1 MFRPAETESE
11 SEIAGESAVLDG
23 CSMPSQ
29 TAARSAGVAVPKN
42 RLAGSADNRRGSRIG
57 VPARP
62 RESSAYGRAFWLS
75 YLSLTTLMIAVSLMY
90 RYADFV
96 TFLGGSE
103 LDLGAIVGVG
113 MVGSL
118 VMRLAQGVGID
129 RYGPRHIWLGSTML
143 FIASMLGHLVV
154 SRANGPG
161 VYLLHVLFR
170 TSVAGVFG
178 AAFTFAF
185 QQVPISR
192 MTEAVGTVGTASFV
206 GIVVGPRV
214 GDWIS
219 AANGR
224 AIERGE
230 LDKMFLVAAAFGSV
244 SFIAAWFATLRA
256 IRPRRRLRMPIVPL
270 LRRYHPGVLLAIGV
284 VTGIALGMPATFL
297 RTFAAELQFDRI
309 APFFTVY
316 ALTAIGTRLATRRMA
331 DELGVRAGVL
341 IGMAL
346 VTAGILSYLL
356 VSAEWHLMIP
366 ALLTGAGQAILYP
379 AVVAGGSAVFPNRC
393 RGVGTTLML
402 AMIDLGTLVGA
413 PLIGGIVYFGK
424 QLGLPGYSLMF
435 VAIAAIV
442 VASSVYYAIVTRGAK
457 AA

>member
-11 SEIAGESAVLDG
+11 SEIAGESAELDG
-23 CSMPSQ
+23 CRVPSQ
-29 TAARSAGVAVPKN
+29 TATPSAGIGAAKN
-42 RLAGSADNRRGSRIG
+42 RMAGSADDRRASKIDL
-57 VPARP
+57 PARP
-62 RESSAYGRAFWLS
+62 SAASAYGRAFWLS
-75 YLSLTTLMIAVSLMY
+75 YLSLTSLMIAVSMMY

-103 LDLGAIVGVG
+103 PDLGAIVGVG

-129 RYGPRHIWLGSTML
+129 RYGPRHIWLGSIAL
-143 FIASMLGHLVV
+143 FVASMLGHLVV
-154 SRANGPG
+154 SRADGPG
-161 VYLLHVLFR
+161 VYLLQVLFR

-178 AAFTFAF
+178 AAFTFAI

-192 MTEAVGTVGTASFV
+192 MTEAVGTIGTASFV
-206 GIVVGPRV
+206 GIVIGPRI

-224 AIERGE
+224 VIERGE
-230 LDKMFLVAAAFGSV
+230 LDRMFLFAAAFGCL
-244 SFIAAWFATLRA
+244 SFVAAWFATSRD
-256 IRPRRRLRMPIVPL
+256 IRLRRRLGMPIVPL
-270 LRRYHPGVLLAIGV
+270 LRRYHPGVLLGIGV

-297 RTFAAELQFDRI
+297 RTFAAELQIDRI

-316 ALTAIGTRLATRRMA
+316 ALTAIGTRLATRRIA
-331 DELGVRAGVL
+331 DELGVRWGVL

-346 VTAGILSYLL
+346 VTAGIVSYLI
-356 VSAEWHLMIP
+356 VGVEWQLLIP
-366 ALLTGAGQAILYP
+366 AVLTGAGQAVLYP
-379 AVVAGGSAVFPNRC
+379 AVVAGGSAFFPSRC

-402 AMIDLGTLVGA
+402 ATIDLGTLVGA

-424 QLGLPGYSLMF
+424 QLGLAGYPVMF
-435 VAIAAIV
+435 ATIASIV
-442 VASSVYYAIVTRGAK
+442 VASSGYYAFTTRARRN
-457 AA
+457 

>member
-11 SEIAGESAVLDG
+11 SETAGESADPDS
-23 CSMPSQ
+23 CSRPSR
-29 TAARSAGVAVPKN
+29 TAAGVASVASPPDQF
-42 RLAGSADNRRGSRIG
+42 ADRGDG
-57 VPARP
+57 PQDFKVGRP
-62 RESSAYGRAFWLS
+62 GRSRESSAYGRAFWLS
-75 YLSLTTLMIAVSLMY
+75 YLSLAALMIAVSMMY

-129 RYGPRHIWLGSTML
+129 RYGPRHIWLGSTAL
-143 FIASMLGHLVV
+143 FVASMLGHLLI
-154 SRANGPG
+154 SRADGAG
-161 VYLLHVLFR
+161 VYLLQVLFR

-185 QQVPISR
+185 QQVPVSR

-206 GIVVGPRV
+206 GIVIGPRI

-224 AIERGE
+224 LIGRAE
-230 LDKMFLVAAAFGSV
+230 LDKMFIMAAAFGAV
-244 SFIAAWFATLRA
+244 SFVAAWFATARDV
-256 IRPRRRLRMPIVPL
+256 RPRRRLRMPILPL
-270 LRRYHPGVLLAIGV
+270 LWRYRPGVLLAIGV
-284 VTGIALGMPATFL
+284 VTGIAIGMPATFL
-297 RTFAAELQFDRI
+297 RTFAAELRIDRI

-316 ALTAIGTRLATRRMA
+316 ALTAIAARLATRRLA
-331 DELGVRAGVL
+331 DELGVRGGVL
-341 IGMAL
+341 IGMTL
-346 VTAGILSYLL
+346 VVAGILSYLI
-356 VSAEWHLMIP
+356 VSVEWQLWIP
-366 ALLTGAGQAILYP
+366 AVLTGVGQAILYP
-379 AVVAGGSAVFPNRC
+379 AVVAGGSAVFPKRC

-435 VAIAAIV
+435 VTIATIV
-442 VASSVYYAIVTRGAK
+442 VASSSYYAFATRSAK
-457 AA
+457 RA